1 MKRYF
6 SHYTIIYPALFLKNH
21 ITELDQENRLIRYY
35 PYENEIRST
44 EFYSG
49 LLIFT
54 PLEHALDF
62 SFIDDCW
69 SKKEI
74 DRLEA
79 FFRMSEDKQPLG
91 FDEKGLKIFHIP

>member
-21 ITELDQENRLIRYY
+21 ITELDEENRLICYY
-35 PYENEIRST
+35 PYENEIRNT

-54 PLEHALDF
+54 PTEEASDF
-62 SFIDDCW
+62 SFIHDCW

-79 FFRMSEDKQPLG
+79 FIKMNEAKQS
-91 FDEKGLKIFHIP
+91 FDLSGNRLKIWHIP